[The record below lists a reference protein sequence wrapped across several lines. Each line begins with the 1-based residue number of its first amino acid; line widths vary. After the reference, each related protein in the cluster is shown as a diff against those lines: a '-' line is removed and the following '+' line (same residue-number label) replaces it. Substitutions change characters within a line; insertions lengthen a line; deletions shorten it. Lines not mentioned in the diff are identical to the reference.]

1 MAQQAQA
8 FELKNLSTTFRPAL
22 EEGTG
27 RADRAQQQTLPLY
40 DSILGGRYVLAQSPG
55 EIEPPS
61 SRNSEQ
67 SVDAVGIE
75 RISGNEP
82 EVKRRNVIEIPRL
95 ELPPQSFKPL
105 QQWRGTVTTIA
116 ESEFDAELRDLTD
129 RTRARETAT
138 FRFGELSDGDQDLV
152 QIGAVF
158 YWSIGYELTPTRQ
171 RKLVATIIFRRLPR
185 WTKRQLDAVRAM
197 ANEIEEILG
206 ISNPA
211 RRTA

>member
-1 MAQQAQA
+1 MAEQAQA
-8 FELKNLSTTFRPAL
+8 FEQKNLFTTFLPAL
-22 EEGTG
+22 EEGAG
-27 RADRAQQQTLPLY
+27 RADHAQQTLRRY
-40 DSILGGRYVLAQSPG
+40 DSILGGRYVLARKPS
-55 EIEPPS
+55 EIEPPNF
-61 SRNSEQ
+61 RNCEPSIDAAAVEQ
-67 SVDAVGIE
+67 
-75 RISGNEP
+75 ISGNEP

-105 QQWRGTVTTIA
+105 QQWRGTVTTIG

-129 RTRARETAT
+129 RARVREAAA
-138 FRFGELSDGDQDLV
+138 FRFDELSDGDQDLV

-171 RKLVATIIFRRLPR
+171 RKLVATIIFRRLPA
-185 WTKRQLDAVRAM
+185 WTKRQLDAVKAR

-206 ISNPA
+206 ISNLG

>member
-1 MAQQAQA
+1 MA
-8 FELKNLSTTFRPAL
+8 
-22 EEGTG
+22 
-27 RADRAQQQTLPLY
+27 
-40 DSILGGRYVLAQSPG
+40 V
-55 EIEPPS
+55 
-61 SRNSEQ
+61 
-67 SVDAVGIE
+67 E

-95 ELPPQSFKPL
+95 EAPPQSFKPL
-105 QQWRGTVTTIA
+105 QQWRGTVTTIG

-138 FRFGELSDGDQDLV
+138 FGFDELSDSDQDLV

-158 YWSIGYELTPTRQ
+158 YWSIGYKLSPSRQ
-171 RKLVATIIFRRLPR
+171 RELVATIIFRRLPR
-185 WTKRQLDAVRAM
+185 WTKSQLDAVKAR

-211 RRTA
+211 RKTA